1 MCGFISATLVAQQG
15 RPYVSSLIAQVS
27 ADSLVQHVA
36 ELSDAGGWK
45 SRMNFTPGNDSARK
59 YIERQLQSRLRISV
73 ERDSFFVLAIQPFD
87 AQPLMNVAGELNG
100 GVENDIVVVG
110 AHYDSQAG
118 RESDWQNNWQSMSA
132 PGADDNASGVAGV
145 LEIARVLSAN
155 WDSTMMRGSVLFAFF
170 AAEEGTTPGYASYLN
185 GSRHLAQRLRQE
197 GRTVRAMVNLDMI
210 GYNQYF
216 QYGEIVADSQSVWLG
231 DLVRSTVGTY
241 AVDLMLPGP
250 PYSANRW
257 SDHASFWDQSIP
269 AILLIESANVGAS
282 STYYMANP
290 HYHRSS
296 DTVGTINGNLMR
308 AFTQA
313 TLATVL
319 ELVLDTSAVTRVE
332 ETGENDG
339 RESVTL
345 DSYPNPFNGETVV
358 EFRLDREQHVD
369 LRIYDLVGREIAVL
383 SEGLQPRGIRRI
395 RWNAQERASGLYVA
409 VLRHAEETA
418 TRMLLYVR

>member
-1 MCGFISATLVAQQG
+1 MAQQG
-15 RPYVSSLIAQVS
+15 RSTVPSMVAQVS
-27 ADSLVQHVA
+27 ADSLIQHVVV
-36 ELSDAGGWK
+36 LSDAGGWR
-45 SRMNFTPGNDSARK
+45 SRMNFTPGNDSAQR
-59 YIERQLQSRLRISV
+59 YIEHQLQLRPGIAM
-73 ERDSFFVLAIQPFD
+73 ERDSFVAQAVHPYD
-87 AQPLMNVAGELNG
+87 ARSLVNVAGELRGNAG
-100 GVENDIVVVG
+100 DDIVVVG

-118 RESDWQNNWQSMSA
+118 RELDWQSNWLSMPA

-155 WDSTMMRGSVLFAFF
+155 WDSTMMRWGVLFAFF

-185 GSRHLAQRLRQE
+185 GSRHLAQRLRLE

-210 GYNQYF
+210 GYNRSY

-231 DLVRSTVGTY
+231 DLVRSVVGTFDI
-241 AVDLMLPGP
+241 DLMLAAP

-269 AILLIESANVGAS
+269 AILLIESANVGTS
-282 STYYMANP
+282 STYYTANP

-418 TRMLLYVR
+418 TRMLLHVR